1 MLKHLQWSCSLS
13 SGPLGRKEYWLKLMR
28 PQKWVREAE
37 LTALLCLLQ
46 ETSGGR
52 EGGSCPSRASL
63 TLLPRA
69 GQIVAPSHRVGSK
82 FISLAVPWTRGRAE
96 ERSWWAAEAERA
108 ATPKTA
114 SPAGGWHHPKTRRE
128 SNRGQEGPEHPE
140 LTESQ
145 AMHAE
150 SPCQK

>member
-28 PQKWVREAE
+28 PQKRVRETE
-37 LTALLCLLQ
+37 LTALPCLLRG
-46 ETSGGR
+46 TSGGR
-52 EGGSCPSRASL
+52 EGGSRRSRASL

-69 GQIVAPSHRVGSK
+69 GQIISPSHRVGSD

-96 ERSWWAAEAERA
+96 ERSWWAAKGERA

-114 SPAGGWHHPKTRRE
+114 SPAGGWLHPKTRRE
-128 SNRGQEGPEHPE
+128 SNRGEKGPEHPE
-140 LTESQ
+140 VTESQ
-145 AMHAE
+145 ATHAN
-150 SPCQK
+150 SPRQK